1 MLREPHA
8 GSGSYDP
15 APLLG
20 TPDMVSATQDFLT
33 FFSYAILGA
42 LAIGL
47 IVAAAAYL
55 VRPLVGKVSQFWT
68 LRGWADKRLK
78 KAASGG
84 GVPQWLSDAVKGDE
98 NSQTLLKERVGK
110 DFGAIG
116 QRVDHGLEAALTSI
130 PEARFWSTA
139 LADELFMHS
148 VQAVAKAAVARPLQH
163 PELFLVVTADAPP
176 DARSVAYA
184 FAALAER
191 DPAAASRLAD
201 FDKSTNTVAA
211 ALASTENIIT
221 ASAESALDQLQ
232 LSLMKKGVWLNRGL
246 CVATGVALAS
256 AAVSVL
262 KSPHPTVFY
271 AIGAAGGVVALV
283 IDDTATYFFRRFA
296 K

>member
-55 VRPLVGKVSQFWT
+55 VRPLVGKASQFWT

-78 KAASGG
+78 KAASEG
-84 GVPQWLSDAVKGDE
+84 GVPVWLSDALKGDPK
-98 NSQTLLKERVGK
+98 SQAFLKDKVEK
-110 DFGAIG
+110 DFRAIG
-116 QRVDHGLEAALTSI
+116 ERGDRLEAALRSI

-148 VQAVAKAAVARPLQH
+148 VQVVAKAAAARPLQH
-163 PELFLVVTADAPP
+163 PELFLAVTADAPA
-176 DARSVAYA
+176 DARAIAYA

-191 DPAAASRLAD
+191 NPADASRLAD
-201 FDKSTNTVAA
+201 FDKPTNVVAA
-211 ALASTENIIT
+211 GLASTENVIA
-221 ASAESALDQLQ
+221 ASVESALDQLQ

-246 CVATGVALAS
+246 CVAIGVALAS

-262 KSPHPTVFY
+262 KSPHPTIFY